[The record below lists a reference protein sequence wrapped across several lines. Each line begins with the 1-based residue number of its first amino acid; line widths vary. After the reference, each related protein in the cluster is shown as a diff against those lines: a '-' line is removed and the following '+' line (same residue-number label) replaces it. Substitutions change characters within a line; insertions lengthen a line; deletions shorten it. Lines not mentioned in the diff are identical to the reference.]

1 MSSRAVACLLLAIAA
16 CGGGASPAP
25 RSRRRPDVTNP
36 TNLMRN
42 LRGISAVIKGRWWG
56 LSWTLAILLAM
67 FAGPVPAAVPVH
79 IVTSDLRP
87 LIRAGAKSPV
97 QFAVLVPHTVSTTTG
112 GSWSSAAGVATW
124 KYAVQVPTAI
134 SLSFHATKSSL
145 PPSAVLVVRGTSTTT
160 SYKARN
166 LHRGDLWSRI
176 QPGDALQFELTVA
189 AADRDKLMLNV
200 VSLQAGYRAIGPG
213 VQDHPYYRLLRQQ
226 QDQASG
232 NASCVTNYECEI
244 APGNTPPGAATVA
257 LVIGNQYQC
266 TGAMIN
272 DVARDNSPH
281 LLTARH
287 CETGKPGGGSPGAA
301 ANVTVYW
308 DAVTPCGDTL
318 GSIYDPNSPIQTG
331 AQTLVEQQDAWL
343 ILLDENPVVSDAQL
357 AGFDAS
363 GGAVQGGYTVDHAE
377 GANKQYAGWF
387 GQAAAI
393 QESDVLGVTYVSNF
407 LETVNAVGN
416 IGPGASGSGLFDQNN
431 HLVGSLS
438 LGRTTSDPSGYG
450 MCPAANPSSPNGS
463 NGVADFTALS
473 AVWNSTADTT
483 STTGSATMKS
493 VLDPGNTGT
502 LVTTSTPFV
511 SIQLSAS
518 AELSSEGNAVTL
530 AWSALTATQCS
541 ASGGVSGDGWSGQ
554 LAATGTLSVT
564 ETTSAYVTYTLSCTY
579 PGGQTAK
586 SAVTVDWLGPTP
598 RVELTVPYA
607 VWTTRPATLSWA
619 SNVSP
624 CSLTGG
630 GLSLEA
636 LAASGTT
643 TTTQSSPS
651 DVTYTLTCGPANN
664 SGSIS
669 QTVLY
674 VTPSLALEQT
684 GSDRILGQTYQLQW
698 RTYADSCVPSG
709 GAPGDGWATTDFS
722 NEGEFTPNVTALGTY
737 TYTLTCSSGPLS
749 AQQSVTATFEQNP
762 PYVTAAISPTTVTYS
777 GDSPADYVT
786 VTWNSNGSSCVP
798 SVELALTDPLDIPYQ
813 AQSSGTF
820 DPTGAGSVPIS
831 VTCSLPGGLVTSTP
845 VTLTVLPPPA
855 PTETLSINPATV
867 VEGQAFT
874 VTWSSTN
881 STYCAGSGGMPDV
894 NIGWNTNGTFAFP
907 PAGTF
912 SYTPGGA
919 AEVGKFTFGITC
931 ESIDSSVVSP
941 TSTQAQLTVQAL
953 TSTLTTSASDIT
965 VGSSFTLTWSSQG
978 ATSCTPS
985 GGGANGSPWSGP
997 IATSGTTTETAT
1009 ISGTFTYMLNCS
1021 ANGVSATAQ
1030 PVVINVSAASSSG
1043 SGTSGS
1049 HSSGGGGSLNP
1060 IDLILLAALSAWR
1073 GRGRRRGFLRC
1084 RGAA

>member
-1 MSSRAVACLLLAIAA
+1 VLI
-16 CGGGASPAP
+16 
-25 RSRRRPDVTNP
+25 N
-36 TNLMRN
+36 
-42 LRGISAVIKGRWWG
+42 GRWRG
-56 LSWTLAILLAM
+56 PSWALAILVTM
-67 FAGPVPAAVPVH
+67 FAGPVLAAVPVH
-79 IVTSDLRP
+79 IVKSDLRP
-87 LIRAGAKSPV
+87 LIRAGAKSAV

-112 GSWSSAAGVATW
+112 GSWSSTADVATW
-124 KYAVQVPTAI
+124 EYAVQVPTAI
-134 SLSFHATKSSL
+134 SLSFHATKSLL

-160 SYKARN
+160 SYKARDLN
-166 LHRGDLWSRI
+166 RGELWSRI
-176 QPGDALQFELTVA
+176 QPGDALQFELTVS
-189 AADRDKLMLNV
+189 AADRNKVTLNV

-213 VQDHPYYRLLRQQ
+213 VQDHPYYRLLKQQ
-226 QDQASG
+226 QDEASG
-232 NASCVTNYECEI
+232 NASCVTNYECEVT
-244 APGNTPPGAATVA
+244 PGNTPPAAATVA

-272 DVARDNSPH
+272 DVPRDNSPH

-287 CETGKPGGGSPGAA
+287 CETGKLGGGSPSAA

-308 DAVTPCGDTL
+308 DAVTPCGSTL
-318 GSIYDPNSPIQTG
+318 ASIYDPNVPKQTG

-343 ILLDENPVVSDAQL
+343 ILLDQNPVVSDAQL

-363 GGAVQGGYTVDHAE
+363 GGAVQGGYTVHHAE
-377 GANKQYAGWF
+377 GADKQYAGWL

-393 QESDVLGVTYVSNF
+393 QESGVLGVTYVSNF

-416 IGPGASGSGLFDQNN
+416 VGPGASGSGLFDQNN
-431 HLVGSLS
+431 HLVGSLT

-450 MCPAANPSSPNGS
+450 MCPVANPPSPNGS

-473 AVWNSTADTT
+473 AVWNSTVDTT
-483 STTGSATMKS
+483 STTGSATIKS

-502 LVTTSTPFV
+502 LVTTSTPVV

-518 AELSSEGNAVTL
+518 AELSSEENPVALTWNAP
-530 AWSALTATQCS
+530 TATQCS

-554 LAATGTLSVT
+554 LAASGTLSLT
-564 ETTSAYVTYTLSCTY
+564 ETTSAYVTYTLSCSY

-586 SAVTVDWLGPTP
+586 SAITVDWLGPTP
-598 RVELTVPYA
+598 NVQLIVPYA

-643 TTTQSSPS
+643 TTTQPSPS

-664 SGSIS
+664 PGSIS

-674 VTPSLALEQT
+674 VTPSVALEQT

-709 GAPGDGWATTDFS
+709 GAPGDGWATTAFF
-722 NEGEFTPNVTALGTY
+722 NEGDLGVAEFAPNVTTLGTY
-737 TYTLTCSSGPLS
+737 TYILTCSSGSLS
-749 AQQSVTATFEQNP
+749 VQQSVTATFEQNP
-762 PYVTAAISPTTVTYS
+762 PYVTASISPTTVTYS
-777 GDSPADYVT
+777 NSPADYVT
-786 VTWNSNGSSCVP
+786 LSWNSNMSSCIP
-798 SVELALTDPLDIPYQ
+798 SVQVAFTDPLDIAYQ
-813 AQSSGTF
+813 AQNSGTF
-820 DPTGAGSVPIS
+820 APTGASSFPIS
-831 VTCSLPGGLVTSTP
+831 VTCALPGNQPTFVTSAP

-894 NIGWNTNGTFAFP
+894 NIGWNTNGTFALP

-912 SYTPGGA
+912 TYTPGGA
-919 AEVGKFTFGITC
+919 AEIGKFTFGITC
-931 ESIDSSVVSP
+931 ESIDSSVVSS

-953 TSTLTTSASDIT
+953 TSTLTTSASNIT
-965 VGSSFTLTWSSQG
+965 VGGSFTLTWSSPG

-985 GGGANGSPWSGP
+985 GGGANGSPWSSP
-997 IATSGTTTETAT
+997 ITTSGTTTETAT
-1009 ISGTFTYMLNCS
+1009 TSGTFTYTLTCIASGNS
-1021 ANGVSATAQ
+1021 AAAQ
-1030 PVVINVSAASSSG
+1030 QVVINVTAASSSG
-1043 SGTSGS
+1043 SGSGS
-1049 HSSGGGGSLNP
+1049 HSGGGALNL
-1060 IDLILLAALSAWR
+1060 IDLILLAALSALR
-1073 GRGRRRGFLRC
+1073 GIGGPRGFLR
-1084 RGAA
+1084 RSRA